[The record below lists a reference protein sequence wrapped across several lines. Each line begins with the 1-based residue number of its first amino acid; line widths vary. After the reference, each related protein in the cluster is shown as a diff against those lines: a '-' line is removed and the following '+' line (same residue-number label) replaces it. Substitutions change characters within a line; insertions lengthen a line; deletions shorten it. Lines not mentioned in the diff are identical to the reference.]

1 VIELPCASSHAPEL
15 EAEHQVAV
23 TLEDFRRPVQRLEMH
38 RPAMQ
43 RVRVAEKRDSDGL
56 GRRAHEYGFEWTG
69 RAIQIEVL
77 RAHELGYSA

>member
-1 VIELPCASSHAPEL
+1 
-15 EAEHQVAV
+15 
-23 TLEDFRRPVQRLEMH
+23 
-38 RPAMQ
+38 MQ